1 MPTDYLNIIE
11 NQVDILTN
19 FAQSTLDE
27 LTKISEVITELRN
40 SQ

>member
-1 MPTDYLNIIE
+1 MPTDYLTIIE

-27 LTKISEVITELRN
+27 LTKISEVISELRDRE
-40 SQ
+40 